1 MFCKN
6 ILEIWKGIS
15 FLEISSVFKD
25 IVLAI
30 SEFYPLAQWRA
41 NTAGHSHNKL
51 GQKNIHMSK
60 QMSTH
65 LTRTSK
71 DMDLLRN
78 MLNDAL
84 VCLLRDFSCID
95 DVSVIWSDCS
105 DPQAWG

>member
-6 ILEIWKGIS
+6 ILEIWEEIS

-51 GQKNIHMSK
+51 GQKIYIHE
-60 QMSTH
+60 QTDVN
-65 LTRTSK
+65 TSNK
-71 DMDLLRN
+71 N
-78 MLNDAL
+78 
-84 VCLLRDFSCID
+84 V
-95 DVSVIWSDCS
+95 
-105 DPQAWG
+105 